1 MRSAA
6 DRARAIAAAAGGA
19 VTSEQTTIDP
29 VDEDRSLATLV
40 LRVPADRLDAVLTD
54 LAELGDLRDQ
64 TQSAVDVT
72 GEVVDLEAR
81 IATQRASIER
91 VRLLLSKAESIGDVV
106 TIESELTRREAD
118 LEALLS
124 RQAALADQAA
134 QSTVTLVV
142 LGPDAAAPEEET
154 GFLAGLRAGWDAFVA
169 ASTALLTGL
178 GAVLP
183 FAVLALLLG
192 LPLLAW
198 WRRHATRAEVSAAS
212 ASEPRRPP
220 ARPGRLTQ
228 PVSGG
233 RAPGPRR
240 VAAGPGRCR
249 GAPRGPRLKTC
260 PGSPAASASTS
271 STSRSST
278 SGGANSAAGSRL
290 PCSALPGPTRRA
302 ASASGTRKS
311 TPTTSAPASPM
322 QPQQLAGAHPEVDP
336 RHAQVGHRGQDRGRV
351 RLDEVDVVARGQRA
365 RPRVEEL
372 HRRGAVLDLQP
383 QERAGDPGQLRQ
395 QVVPQRRVAVHQ
407 GLGVGVVAGRPALD
421 QVRGQRERRAGEPD
435 ERGAAELGAELL
447 DRRQHRGHV
456 VGLQVAQ
463 LAEVGPGADRARDDR
478 ADPRL
483 DVEVHADRL
492 ERHHD
497 VAEEDGRVDAV
508 PAHRLQ
514 GDLDDQVGAEARVEH
529 RRALRAPRGTPAA
542 SGRPAA

>member
-1 MRSAA
+1 MTETSPAAQPHRSGRRKALLAVAASGALVVLLAACSGGADTTGSDAGTRPAGADLVAPEAAPGDVAGQDAAKAAEPTGADASVAVIDRSIIRTASVTIQADTVRSAA

-40 LRVPADRLDAVLTD
+40 LRVPADRLDAVLAD

-198 WRRHATRAEVSAAS
+198 WRRHATRAEVTA
-212 ASEPRRPP
+212 ASEP
-220 ARPGRLTQ
+220 
-228 PVSGG
+228 
-233 RAPGPRR
+233 
-240 VAAGPGRCR
+240 
-249 GAPRGPRLKTC
+249 
-260 PGSPAASASTS
+260 
-271 STSRSST
+271 
-278 SGGANSAAGSRL
+278 
-290 PCSALPGPTRRA
+290 
-302 ASASGTRKS
+302 
-311 TPTTSAPASPM
+311 APADRP
-322 QPQQLAGAHPEVDP
+322 LDP
-336 RHAQVGHRGQDRGRV
+336 VG
-351 RLDEVDVVARGQRA
+351 
-365 RPRVEEL
+365 
-372 HRRGAVLDLQP
+372 
-383 QERAGDPGQLRQ
+383 
-395 QVVPQRRVAVHQ
+395 
-407 GLGVGVVAGRPALD
+407 
-421 QVRGQRERRAGEPD
+421 
-435 ERGAAELGAELL
+435 
-447 DRRQHRGHV
+447 
-456 VGLQVAQ
+456 
-463 LAEVGPGADRARDDR
+463 
-478 ADPRL
+478 
-483 DVEVHADRL
+483 
-492 ERHHD
+492 
-497 VAEEDGRVDAV
+497 
-508 PAHRLQ
+508 
-514 GDLDDQVGAEARVEH
+514 
-529 RRALRAPRGTPAA
+529 
-542 SGRPAA
+542 